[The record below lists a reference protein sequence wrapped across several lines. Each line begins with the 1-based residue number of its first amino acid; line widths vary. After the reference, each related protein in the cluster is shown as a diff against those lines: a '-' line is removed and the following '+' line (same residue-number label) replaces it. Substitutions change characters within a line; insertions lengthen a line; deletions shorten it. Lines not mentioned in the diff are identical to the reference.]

1 MDTKQTNRGPD
12 GTQRPQADR
21 ARARRRAESAPA
33 GSPQRR
39 SAAPQSAQQRNGAAR
54 SEQEQRSASAGSGAR
69 RQAQAAAARR
79 PAKERPRKMRRGASY
94 KKKKNSSALSA
105 ISGVFHRN
113 KKNVSSRTA
122 SAARTDTL
130 TLRERQQHKKQQKV
144 PTPAVIYTEP
154 TPFNRNRLVVQLLT
168 VVAVVLALVMGLSVF
183 FKVEVI
189 TVTGADTYSAWT
201 IRENSGIKI
210 GDNLLTFS
218 KARASGQI
226 KANLPY
232 VESVRIGIKLP
243 NTVNIMIEEADVVY
257 AIKSHDGTWW
267 LMNSSGKVVE
277 QSNAAQATNYTQV
290 LGVTL
295 DNPALAQQGIATEDV
310 PTATDAFGEP
320 VPVTVTGAQRLNVAL
335 QILQALEDND
345 IVGEAASVDVSRLED
360 IVLWYGTRYQVNLG
374 DSTRLDYKIA
384 CMNDVVLQMSD
395 YQSGILDISFNNF
408 GNKVGYTPFE

>member
-1 MDTKQTNRGPD
+1 MDTKEKNRGSDGGRRSRPD
-12 GTQRPQADR
+12 AENT
-21 ARARRRAESAPA
+21 RRRPA
-33 GSPQRR
+33 SVQTPSGAQRR
-39 SAAPQSAQQRNGAAR
+39 DSAPQSAQQRNGAVR
-54 SEQEQRSASAGSGAR
+54 TEQGQRSATAGSGAR
-69 RQAQAAAARR
+69 RQAQAASARKM
-79 PAKERPRKMRRGASY
+79 PVDRPRKMRRGASY
-94 KKKKNSSALSA
+94 KKKKNSRSLKA

-113 KKNVSSRTA
+113 KKNAASR
-122 SAARTDTL
+122 SAAHSDALAIRD
-130 TLRERQQHKKQQKV
+130 RQKQKKQEKV

-154 TPFNRNRLVVQLLT
+154 APFNRNRLLVQLIT

-277 QSNAAQATNYTQV
+277 QSNAAMATNYTQV

-295 DNPALAQQGIATEDV
+295 DNPSLSQQGIATEDV
-310 PTATDAFGEP
+310 PTATDAFGEL

-345 IVGEAASVDVSRLED
+345 IVGDAASVDVSRLED